1 MPHFNLPPFK
11 TAEDRETQGDGAN
24 FANAEHAGAWIKAT
38 GSLSELASSLRDTGG
53 GDLDNVKSAPDP
65 WAQPRT
71 FADALTRSGH
81 PLAASVR
88 REWRGLLALFA
99 LEKCYETVYAISPR
113 AVDLSG
119 KSRFERV
126 LTALLPSPRLPQA
139 HRTTQ
144 GAPAAA
150 EWNRP
155 VLIDLKL
162 VAPSSGAE
170 RRFRD
175 VITLGMFNPACLV
188 SVGRKRAGVTV
199 AGIPWMRSG
208 ITDPTQLTGDDKLPV
223 AQLAILREYA
233 LELRQ
238 GLLELAENA
247 RSEQLTA
254 IAAQL
259 NELADD
265 CDRQG
270 AADAPIGVT
279 VGRPQATRVLPPLY
293 QLLQRSVTADAPDD
307 AASTSECRIDL
318 RADLARQPF
327 RGVILV
333 DRALSGALGKTV
345 QNIIVWGAASL
356 SSVLD
361 NPVGLAAL
369 RAEAAAAGYL
379 VVTPDDIFTKVLLKL
394 GKSAMVAGNPDT
406 LRDVVL
412 PLSPLALLLQSP
424 AQLSQNVAS
433 VDEAGVAQRFDW
445 RVMVRRPGDGE
456 AVRHTLS
463 RAFSAQPGP
472 GEGRLLKG
480 GQGDLDTAAIWPNF
494 AHPQWTWYVARFAFA
509 KGFPL
514 NLRGRLAT
522 SGQAL
527 TAMLHAGDE
536 QQRTTA
542 ILDWCATG
550 AIDNETLE
558 PLAARNFASPW
569 LNRMRSL
576 DDEAAAQEIQ
586 TSPYPFEAAF
596 FGTAGEVDEA
606 AVPAGMVL
614 IAARKAAAGNIGGTV
629 AIDFGSTNTVAA
641 FDDGKPITFAPRILY
656 PVSSTDQAVVNR
668 KMEAIEWPFVDFM
681 PPAERHTPTP
691 TVILGRRVD
700 AAPEL
705 DAVASGE
712 DDRLLFANS
721 LYFQPKGQWEK
732 FSADSLWGV
741 VEPVLARAKFDLKW
755 DEEPSV
761 RVASQWFLRQLMVM
775 IAAEAFDSGK
785 SLSTLK
791 WRFSR
796 PNAMT
801 DQVSFENRIRDALD
815 DFVPGA
821 SGDNLLDSAS
831 EGACAANYILSGGQG
846 GHTFNPAHLNV
857 ILDIGGS
864 TTDIA
869 IWVDRHLVW
878 SGSYRLAGGQ
888 FFTNHLVNN
897 PGLLKLFKLD
907 KTWGAIINVVTN
919 GRSRWAQSV
928 GELLLS
934 GPEFNAVLNAR
945 WDDNSDTAEVK
956 ALSRSAL
963 AFLGGIAWYLGLV
976 VRGLIADGKIS
987 PDKLDN
993 VAFALCGRGA
1003 GLFSRMHG
1011 DKPNRDTPVQRV
1023 LKLFAAAASP
1033 GQDRA
1038 PPSVFVS
1045 PNPKLEVVGGM
1056 IIENGAID
1064 VALPRDRGPLYEP
1077 AGLNTPYGS
1086 GVLDAMIDIEGGPG
1100 GSPGRPDMAGF
1111 QAFLDALRT
1120 HGRFEIDIGEGG
1132 NQSVANSI
1140 QEHVL
1145 TSLNG
1150 HQYPPEPPFIMALR
1164 WLITFMTASNRDE
1177 RLRVKDVTQ
1186 GRR

>member
-81 PLAASVR
+81 PLAKSVR

-99 LEKCYETVYAISPR
+99 LEKTYESVYAISPR
-113 AVDLSG
+113 GVDLTG
-119 KSRFERV
+119 KSRFEHV

-162 VAPSSGAE
+162 VAPGSGTE

-175 VITLGMFNPACLV
+175 TITLGMFNPACLV
-188 SVGRKRAGVTV
+188 SVGRKRASVIV
-199 AGIPWMRSG
+199 PGIPWMRSG
-208 ITDPTQLTGDDKLPV
+208 ITDPTELVGDDKLPV
-223 AQLAILREYA
+223 VQLAILRDYA
-233 LELRQ
+233 AELRL
-238 GLLELAENA
+238 GLLALAENA

-259 NELADD
+259 NELVDD
-265 CDRQG
+265 CDRRG
-270 AADAPIGVT
+270 AANTPIAVT
-279 VGRPQATRVLPPLY
+279 VGAPQPSRVLPPLY
-293 QLLQRSVTADAPDD
+293 QLLQRSVTADATGDP
-307 AASTSECRIDL
+307 ASTSECRIDL
-318 RADLARQPF
+318 RTDLAPKPF
-327 RGVILV
+327 QGVVLV
-333 DRALSGALGKTV
+333 DRALSATLGKTI
-345 QNIIVWGAASL
+345 QDIIVWGTRSL

-361 NPVGLAAL
+361 NPVALAAL

-379 VVTPDDIFTKVLLKL
+379 VVTPDDVFTKTLLKL
-394 GKSAMVAGNPDT
+394 GRSAMVAGNPET
-406 LRDVVL
+406 LRDMVL
-412 PLSPLALLLQSP
+412 PLSPLVLLLQSP
-424 AQLSQNVAS
+424 AQLGQSAS
-433 VDEAGVAQRFDW
+433 SADDAGVAQRFDL
-445 RVMVRRPGDGE
+445 RVMVRRPGGAE
-456 AVRHTLS
+456 TVRHTLS
-463 RAFSAQPGP
+463 RTFSPQPGP
-472 GEGRLLKG
+472 NEGRLLKS

-527 TAMLHAGDE
+527 GAMLLAGDE

-542 ILDWCATG
+542 ILDWCATSSV
-550 AIDNETLE
+550 DHETLE
-558 PLAARNFASPW
+558 PLATRNFASPW
-569 LNRMRSL
+569 FNRMRTL

-586 TSPYPFEAAF
+586 TSPYPFEAVF
-596 FGTAGEVDEA
+596 FGTAGEVDES

-614 IAARKAAAGNIGGTV
+614 VAARKPAAGNTDGMV

-641 FDDGKPITFAPRILY
+641 FDDAKPVTFAPRILY

-705 DAVASGE
+705 DAVAKG
-712 DDRLLFANS
+712 DDNRLLFANS

-732 FSADSLWGV
+732 FSADSLWSV

-775 IAAEAFDSGK
+775 IAAEAFDSGR
-785 SLSTLK
+785 SLATLK

-796 PNAMT
+796 PNAMA
-801 DQVSFENRIRDALD
+801 DQVSFENRIRYALD
-815 DFVPGA
+815 NFVPGA
-821 SGDNLLDSAS
+821 SSANLLDSAS
-831 EGACAANYILSGGQG
+831 EGACAANYILSGGHNG
-846 GHTFNPAHLNV
+846 RSFTAAHLNV

-869 IWVDRHLVW
+869 IWVDRALVW

-907 KTWGAIINVVTN
+907 KTWGSIINVVTS

-934 GPEFNAVLNAR
+934 GPEFNEVLNAN

-976 VRGLIADGKIS
+976 VRGLIADGRIA
-987 PDKLDN
+987 PEKLGN

-1011 DKPNRDTPVQRV
+1011 ANPNSDTPVQRI

-1033 GQDRA
+1033 GQNLA

-1045 PNPKLEVVGGM
+1045 PAPKLEVVGGM
-1056 IIENGAID
+1056 IISNGAIEVD
-1064 VALPRDRGPLYEP
+1064 LPRERGPLFEP
-1077 AGLNTPYGS
+1077 AGLDTPYGS
-1086 GVLDAMIDIEGGPG
+1086 EMLGATVDIEGAPA
-1100 GSPGRPDMAGF
+1100 GSPGRPDMGGF
-1111 QAFLDALRT
+1111 QDFLDALRT
-1120 HGRFEIDIGEGG
+1120 HGRLEIDITGGG

-1140 QEHVL
+1140 QEHIL
-1145 TSLNG
+1145 TSLSG
-1150 HQYPPEPPFIMALR
+1150 HRYPQEPPFIMALR
-1164 WLITFMTASNRDE
+1164 WLISFMTASDRDA
-1177 RLRVKDVTQ
+1177 RLVVKDAGQ